1 MREVTARTRV
11 HACADCA
18 LCGASVLTHARAL
31 ARALAHGPAHAVAG
45 TGATFEAVKLIS
57 AEGFEFVVDRRA
69 AMVSNAIKNMLSS
82 DGLFQENQL
91 GEIRFPEISTPIL
104 EKVSAAM
111 PARARA
117 CARVH

>member
-1 MREVTARTRV
+1 MQR
-11 HACADCA
+11 
-18 LCGASVLTHARAL
+18 
-31 ARALAHGPAHAVAG
+31 VAG

-104 EKVSAAM
+104 EKVCQYMYYKLRWTGSSEPTPEFKVDPEEALELCMAADFLE
-111 PARARA
+111 
-117 CARVH
+117 C

>member
-1 MREVTARTRV
+1 MREVTACTRV

-18 LCGASVLTHARAL
+18 LRGASVLTHARAL

-104 EKVSAAM
+104 EKVSAAK